1 MSVRTVGAEDIDA
14 LRAFFARIPEG
25 DRTFFRDDVLDA
37 ELVAAWVR
45 RGRGHRSVAIDAEG
59 AICGFAAVTPLHG
72 WSSHVG
78 ELALVVDPAYRG
90 RGLGR
95 ALARNALLEAVRLG
109 LAKVVVEV
117 APDQE
122 HGIRILQALGFKPE
136 ALLRDQIRDQAGR
149 LRDLIVLAHSVNDT
163 WSAMATAGIDEAVGD

>member
-1 MSVRTVGAEDIDA
+1 MSIRAVNAEDADA

-25 DRTFFRDDVLDA
+25 DRTFFKDDVLDA

-45 RGRGHRSVAIDAEG
+45 RGHGRRSVVTDADG
-59 AICGFAAVTPLHG
+59 TIYGFAAITPLHG

-90 RGLGR
+90 RGLGL

-109 LAKVVVEV
+109 LTKVVVEV
-117 APDQE
+117 VPDQE
-122 HGIRILQALGFKPE
+122 HAIRILQELGFTPE

-149 LRDLIVLAHSVNDT
+149 LRDLIVLAHSVDDT
-163 WSAMATAGIDEAVGD
+163 WSAMATAGIDEAIGE